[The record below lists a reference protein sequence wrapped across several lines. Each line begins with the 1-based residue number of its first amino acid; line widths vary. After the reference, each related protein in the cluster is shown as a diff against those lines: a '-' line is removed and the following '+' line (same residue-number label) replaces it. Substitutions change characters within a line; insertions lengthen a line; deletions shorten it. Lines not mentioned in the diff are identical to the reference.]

1 MTSIAT
7 KIMKAN
13 ILFSA
18 HAKPFVPGQLWMKPR
33 RLTWH
38 VKGITRV
45 IHFDVKEGSKSRKQ
59 GMNSRLI
66 GRPASPIANKDRK
79 AAQPFTIPKPEHTIE
94 EQVED
99 LYDDYPLVT
108 PQESMRIQCLRHE
121 YGLGLPRLARTQPN
135 RFNYCD
141 N

>member
-1 MTSIAT
+1 MSIAS

-18 HAKPFVPGQLWMKPR
+18 HAKPFVPGQQWMKPR
-33 RLTWH
+33 RLKWH
-38 VKGITRV
+38 VKGITRA
-45 IHFDVKEGSKSRKQ
+45 IHFDVKEGSKARKQ
-59 GMNSRLI
+59 GTNSRLI
-66 GRPASPIANKDRK
+66 GRPASPIANKDRN
-79 AAQPFTIPKPEHTIE
+79 AAQPFTIPKPEPTIE
-94 EQVED
+94 EQVVD

-108 PQESMRIQCLRHE
+108 PEEPKRVQCLRYE
-121 YGLGLPRLARTQPN
+121 YGLGLPRLARTQPC